1 MPNQFLI
8 LGITEKI
15 ECQIV
20 KTTMSIIHDIC
31 VVYYEKCFVS
41 KLVRSSYIHKNK
53 KNYGVLFAQVTTVNV
68 LTAEPT
74 IPAKID
80 PSMAWFK
87 TISGSILPSHDTA
100 FGTIR
105 YPAEPI
111 VKPIAQKIRIASAL
125 DIVLHASETCSSSC
139 AIHRCVCNMHNVNNF
154 DS

>member
-1 MPNQFLI
+1 
-8 LGITEKI
+8 
-15 ECQIV
+15 
-20 KTTMSIIHDIC
+20 MSIIHDIDDALERILC
-31 VVYYEKCFVS
+31 S
-41 KLVRSSYIHKNK
+41 KSGKKLLIKT

-74 IPAKID
+74 TPAKID
-80 PSMAWFK
+80 PSMAWFT

-111 VKPIAQKIRIASAL
+111 AKPIVQKIKIASAL
-125 DIVLHASETCSSSC
+125 DILHASGTC
-139 AIHRCVCNMHNVNNF
+139 

>member
-1 MPNQFLI
+1 
-8 LGITEKI
+8 
-15 ECQIV
+15 
-20 KTTMSIIHDIC
+20 MSIIHDIGDALERILC
-31 VVYYEKCFVS
+31 S
-41 KLVRSSYIHKNK
+41 KSGK
-53 KNYGVLFAQVTTVNV
+53 KLLIKTKIYGALFAQVTTVNV

-80 PSMAWFK
+80 PSTAWFT

-125 DIVLHASETCSSSC
+125 DIIILHTPGTC
-139 AIHRCVCNMHNVNNF
+139 
-154 DS
+154 